1 MQTNN
6 TQEGSTCCFS
16 SLAAEIC
23 KPSRIKVCLLS
34 VLSFET
40 LRCVVLTHDDI
51 IHLCSCHIFLVPN
64 YFFHLC
70 FFSPLET
77 IHLPITLPT
86 HQREK
91 KLRDTHIIGLCQLM
105 CPELKLGKWLTAD
118 NSVSVFKPNIFFL
131 VIRMNPTYLL
141 LDKENKQEAA
151 KPVVFIERRS
161 VRTCL
166 HCVGLRFLFPCN
178 SSVCC
183 DLISPDP
190 CVSEEWGQQQHCGVN
205 KFSDVIVQD
214 Y

>member
-70 FFSPLET
+70 FFFPPRDYPPTNHLTHTPKRKET
-77 IHLPITLPT
+77 
-86 HQREK
+86 K
-91 KLRDTHIIGLCQLM
+91 AGQLM